1 MELVL
6 RGLRLRGFGRFE
18 DVRLRFGPGLNV
30 LARPNEWGK
39 STVVAGIGAAL
50 FGLASSSRA
59 ASRPTDRWLRSR
71 ERFRNWYGAGAFDA
85 VLLFELDG
93 ALFQL
98 YRDFDSFR
106 VVLRRREGPEL
117 PADAFE
123 PPEPFRGR
131 QASGGWVQLFNG
143 LHNPAGDKTSA
154 PFEDVLERY
163 VGLRSVTVWEHIFC
177 VTQRLPELDQ
187 LDAEVQALI
196 TGAGTA
202 GLDGAR
208 EWLGARARGL
218 TMRSGDLGLT
228 PGNSPKPQRLEQIE
242 ERLRYLQQ
250 AVAAETQRLD
260 RAHQVKQAL
269 AEAEA
274 ALREARQQQER
285 TEALVRAWREW
296 LERHQRR
303 RQMLGQAAELEVA
316 LRRARVLED
325 RLAELRRQGEAEWAD
340 LGGLPAEAPALL
352 ERLREMEGGL
362 AQGRARL
369 DELARLAASLE
380 GEQGQLLERMAGEY
394 GELWGRPDL
403 AELPARHEELVRR
416 ARELSELEA
425 HLAGLEQEER
435 ELRQRLQQMPD
446 WSPWLPSPLAS
457 VGYFRDQ
464 ADQLVARW
472 EELQQ
477 VRRQLAEAQDLLH
490 GRFDVLQ
497 SAPPAVQELLPHYD
511 ATLRSLRL
519 DVERATAA
527 LESARQRL
535 SALRE
540 AEAAW
545 RRHYSE
551 VLQWQARWG
560 LSSPAEVAAHLGRRM
575 EQVRRRQRLA
585 GALDGLERRIGQARA
600 AFRRMAWLAAAG
612 VALVAAAVG
621 LWVGGERGEGTLAG
635 MTGGGP
641 PLALGLGGTVALAA
655 GLAFARRASTRRRGL
670 EAEAQGV
677 RRELQ
682 AIDESLA
689 GAGLGPD
696 EGWIAAA
703 IERAS
708 ACARELERLEGQ
720 RAELQRA
727 GLDEHALGGLEQAAA
742 EAERALASFLEQ
754 TAPVRA
760 RFGDAGV
767 ARAWAEY
774 CDTRARVERLAEHRD
789 RISATLQQG
798 HEGLREW
805 LLKAGAPAAGG
816 VQLIALEDV
825 ASAEALA
832 AWLKGQAPPDL
843 WERAEASAAEWSR
856 IRDRLAA
863 IEVERKAAGR
873 LARLR
878 EELDALR
885 KELAPF
891 DEGTPPEGL
900 RQRVQACLDA
910 RAHLER
916 LALQLAATR
925 EEQRRLASEL
935 EEAQAR
941 RQALERPLLPLLRR
955 ARGDLDEARRLLE
968 AKARH
973 EAALRDL
980 ERELSGLLSGL
991 GVDSV
996 AGLEARRIA
1005 IGQQL
1010 ASEGEAM
1017 ERLRQAFPA
1026 LPPPD
1031 DDRRAAELQQEYEA
1045 YEARAERLRR
1055 EVAAAQDE
1063 QVRLAR
1069 NLAALEGTPGVNVAR
1084 AQSEMAELERERAR
1098 VQREIEAL
1106 VVAHRW
1112 LEEAATEY
1120 HEGFRRQL
1128 EEWASRYFSAFT
1140 GVEGRRVIL
1149 DHRFRLK
1156 VAEPDGQEAWPAVL
1170 SQGARDQLYLALRF
1184 AMAAMVQHRLRL
1196 PFVLDDPFLN
1206 CDAERLR
1213 LIRQA
1218 LEKVAPHQQVL
1229 LLSHRQDLASWG
1241 APVEVE

>member
-50 FGLASSSRA
+50 FGLASSKA

-71 ERFRNWYGAGAFDA
+71 ERFRNWYGPGAFDA

-106 VVLRRREGPEL
+106 VVLRRREGREL

-123 PPEPFRGR
+123 PPEPSRGR
-131 QASGGWVQLFNG
+131 RGSGGWVQLFNG

-163 VGLRSVTVWEHIFC
+163 VGLRSVSLWEHVFC
-177 VTQRLPELDQ
+177 VTQRLPEVEQ

-202 GLDGAR
+202 GLEGAR
-208 EWLGARARGL
+208 DWLGARARGL

-260 RAHQVKQAL
+260 RAHQTKQAL
-269 AEAEA
+269 ADAEA

-303 RQMLGQAAELEVA
+303 RQLLGQAAEMEAA

-325 RLAELRRQGEAEWAD
+325 RLAELRRQAEAEWVE
-340 LGGLPAEAPALL
+340 LGTLSAEAPALL
-352 ERLREMEGGL
+352 ERLGEIEGRL

-380 GEQGQLLERMAGEY
+380 EEQGRVLERMAGEY

-403 AELPARHEELVRR
+403 AELPARHEELIRR

-425 HLAGLEQEER
+425 HLAGLEREEA

-457 VGYFRDQ
+457 VAYFRDQ
-464 ADQLVARW
+464 AEQLVARW
-472 EELQQ
+472 DELSQ
-477 VRRQLAEAQDLLH
+477 VRRQLAETRDLLH
-490 GRFDVLQ
+490 GRFAVLH

-527 LESARQRL
+527 LEAARQRL
-535 SALRE
+535 SAFRE
-540 AEAAW
+540 SEAAW
-545 RRHYSE
+545 QRHYSE

-560 LSSPAEVAAHLGRRM
+560 LSSPAEVTAYLGRQL
-575 EQVRRRQRLA
+575 ENVRRRQHLEA
-585 GALDGLERRIGQARA
+585 TLSELDRRIRQARA
-600 AFRRMAWLAAAG
+600 AFRRVAWLAAAG
-612 VALVAAAVG
+612 VAMVAAAAG
-621 LWVGGERGEGTLAG
+621 LWLAAGRGEGALATAG
-635 MTGGGP
+635 GGGP
-641 PLALGLGGTVALAA
+641 LLALGLGGAVALAG
-655 GLAFARRASTRRRGL
+655 GLWLARRAAGRRGEL
-670 EAEAQGV
+670 EAEAEGA

-682 AIDESLA
+682 TIDESLA
-689 GAGLGPD
+689 RDGLAAD
-696 EGWIAAA
+696 EGWMAAA

-720 RAELQRA
+720 RAELHRA
-727 GLDEHALGGLEQAAA
+727 GLDEDALARLEQAAA
-742 EAERALASFLEQ
+742 EAQRSLASFLEQ
-754 TAPVRA
+754 TAPVRE

-774 CDTRARVERLAEHRD
+774 RDTRARLERLAEHHD
-789 RISATLQQG
+789 RLSATLQRG
-798 HEGLREW
+798 HEALREW
-805 LLKAGAPAAGG
+805 LLKAGVAAAGG
-816 VQLIALEDV
+816 AQLITLEDV
-825 ASAEALA
+825 STAEALA

-843 WERAEASAAEWSR
+843 WDRAEASAAEWSR

-891 DEGTPPEGL
+891 DEGTPPELL

-935 EEAQAR
+935 EGEEAR
-941 RQALERPLLPLLRR
+941 RQALEQQLLPLLRR
-955 ARGDLDEARRLLE
+955 ARGDLDAARRLLE
-968 AKARH
+968 ARARH

-996 AGLEARRIA
+996 VGLEARRIA

-1017 ERLRQAFPA
+1017 ERLRQSFPA

-1031 DDRRAAELQQEYEA
+1031 DDRLAAELQQEYEA

-1063 QVRLAR
+1063 QLRLAR
-1069 NLAALEGTPGVNVAR
+1069 NLAALEGAPSVNVAQ
-1084 AQSEMAELERERAR
+1084 AQLEMAELERERAR

-1106 VVAHRW
+1106 VMAHRW
-1112 LEEAATEY
+1112 LEEAAAEY
-1120 HEGFRRQL
+1120 HESFRRQL

-1156 VAEPDGQEAWPAVL
+1156 VAEPDGQEVWPAVL

-1206 CDAERLR
+1206 CDAGRLE

-1218 LEKVAPHQQVL
+1218 LEKVAPQQQVL
-1229 LLSHRQDLASWG
+1229 LLSHREELASWG
-1241 APVEVE
+1241 APVPVEE